1 MFDSSKQKAL
11 RELLEVLGKG
21 IDLLAN
27 ENLDKDLYDAFE
39 KYADSTIKMVDEA
52 YNGGYMSYFS
62 NPFISHNYFNHMNP
76 INYTHISM
84 PHSVM
89 SGYFTNRQSTEY
101 REKLKN
107 LLKQLILLAQ
117 KVVYE

>member
-1 MFDSSKQKAL
+1 
-11 RELLEVLGKG
+11 
-21 IDLLAN
+21 
-27 ENLDKDLYDAFE
+27 
-39 KYADSTIKMVDEA
+39 
-52 YNGGYMSYFS
+52 
-62 NPFISHNYFNHMNP
+62 MNP

-84 PHSVM
+84 PHSAM

-117 KVVYE
+117 KVIYE